1 MSQNPAENAGN
12 YLKLPVNFNVV
23 KAFVAPPVELDT
35 ATDIRLNKYV
45 LSSNLRFVK
54 IYGQPL
60 GPDAVKDEDW
70 VVELFGDMD
79 QFLIDDKNG
88 IKKPCDFVQFYR
100 RILYDLHISD
110 VLTPDINIWIQYDLA
125 FPPRMLAMTDKDW
138 VTALQEY
145 QDSFLQDRHGRFI
158 AWIYVQVL
166 DTGTPQ
172 TGPSEFTISQ
182 VTEGLSGDPFEVEVS
197 SEDAKSSP
205 AVCDESYEAFLPASA
220 GKIVDVTSDVD
231 QSISGSDPADGDTAQ
246 YLSFSSEESKKP
258 SSASNIRPPP
268 PTPEGIPSVPVSVTP
283 KKSPQSATKSTTK
296 ASPTP
301 SKLPGSTS
309 TGSRAR
315 AQRSTP
321 VSPKVP
327 KTRADRTPAP
337 PPKEVIPEVP
347 PKTGPVCAPAP
358 PPKGSS
364 PKVPKTRPVR
374 APVPPLRRVSPKVP
388 SPKRANPPKIASKPA
403 QPAAKK
409 SSLVKRIR
417 RVSIVA
423 GNLKRK
429 VTEGLKSP
437 LTLPKPAPPAE
448 PREKSTILTVLASQ
462 AREGGVQNPDNLLP
476 YTRLPDQE
484 AFFRYC
490 SGYLPAVD
498 PTSRENV
505 RSVRLRNCKLAVTP
519 HQFCTAIRMLFAENN
534 AGFAGG
540 FLASAPGTGKTYI
553 VLFLYAFR
561 SLLFSNKREVEIEW
575 AETDKRA
582 AKGSKGGK
590 NNHLPRHAPRGQRLQ
605 CPTQNK
611 FGTMCYCVPDGLTRW
626 TLEYLKP
633 GVTTIHVPTG
643 AMPSWLSAIKAAK
656 FDPSVYNVAI
666 FLPTVAMP
674 DGLKNNLGVVD
685 TLKRGIKVGATLPAR
700 HPGGRI
706 QNQTELNWEIQ
717 SPPLTAKNHMA
728 LESYCFVT
736 PHYSTSLENDFQ
748 YALND
753 LSPRPAKVTEFID
766 GKLYCLLVAMTFVD
780 ESDQVMSPDAKP
792 MELARIHRHI
802 RARETG
808 SDIWHITATPFGDK
822 FEDVM
827 SAVILLAPQLTAD
840 VAALRKNYAL
850 AVSSDDAHIHGV
862 FENQFRRVFNDQLV
876 IRDSEAATFLGH
888 PITDIQM
895 VKPKFISS
903 STPESQKDS
912 LQGFID
918 EDLRPRLTIKQNVGD
933 AYVDYPGSLK
943 TSTRVINAL
952 YFFSLFPSAA
962 EVFLEEEFHEPLYHD
977 FRLSEIIRSLPD
989 TTGESIARCKILT
1002 NAVEKFAKGAKSP
1015 KVQNVLNEIQRMVR
1029 DSSERPDSNNEISKR
1044 YVGSANKADLT
1055 LKKMVIITPTIATAV
1070 FLYLYLIRYHNS
1082 YNPLLY
1088 HRDLK
1093 ASAKADVVKKFESL
1107 KKEKNPF
1114 RIFIAPASV
1123 AGAGLNLQV
1132 ANRLILTSPLLS
1144 TSDEKQALARVNRI
1158 GQTLPVDLK
1167 ILISEDSPIDRIIIA
1182 DRARRSIIT
1191 DPFALDQDLTVVS
1204 QDIDLTIDSIG
1215 GEVGESEAAIL
1226 ASTGIFDGL
1235 PNQDELAAKVVS
1247 GEDQSLYA
1255 PSAATE

>member
-1 MSQNPAENAGN
+1 MAQNPAENAGS
-12 YLKLPVNFNVV
+12 YLKLPVNFDVV

-35 ATDIRLNKYV
+35 AADIRFNKYV

-54 IYGQPL
+54 PYGQPL

-88 IKKPCDFVQFYR
+88 VKKPCNFVQFYR

-125 FPPRMLAMTDKDW
+125 SPPRMIAMTEKDW
-138 VTALQEY
+138 VIALQEY
-145 QDSFLQDRHGRFI
+145 QASFLQDRHGRFI

-166 DTGTPQ
+166 DAGTPQ
-172 TGPSEFTISQ
+172 TGPSEFTIAQ
-182 VTEGLSGDPFEVEVS
+182 VTEGLSGDPFEVEEVS
-197 SEDAKSSP
+197 SGDSASST
-205 AVCDESYEAFLPASA
+205 AMYDESYEAFLPASA
-220 GKIVDVTSDVD
+220 GKIVDVTSDFD
-231 QSISGSDPADGDTAQ
+231 QYLSGSDPAEGDTAQ
-246 YLSFSSEESKKP
+246 NQSFSSEESKKP
-258 SSASNIRPPP
+258 SSSSIRPPP
-268 PTPEGIPSVPVSVTP
+268 PTPENVTTENDQERDQEHNQERNQVFSRS
-283 KKSPQSATKSTTK
+283 KSYWF
-296 ASPTP
+296 
-301 SKLPGSTS
+301 
-309 TGSRAR
+309 SRASSTFNLAPSLKGGSPEVPSR
-315 AQRSTP
+315 TRS
-321 VSPKVP
+321 V
-327 KTRADRTPAP
+327 RTPAL
-337 PPKEVIPEVP
+337 
-347 PKTGPVCAPAP
+347 

-364 PKVPKTRPVR
+364 PKVLQTRPVR
-374 APVPPLRRVSPKVP
+374 APVPPPKRVSPKVP
-388 SPKRANPPKIASKPA
+388 SPKRASPPKIASKPT

-409 SSLVKRIR
+409 SSLVKKIR

-437 LTLPKPAPPAE
+437 LNLPKPAAPAE
-448 PREKSTILTVLASQ
+448 PRETSTILTVLASQ

-476 YTRLPDQE
+476 YTRLSDQE
-484 AFFRYC
+484 AFFKYC

-498 PTSRENV
+498 PTSHENV

-534 AGFAGG
+534 TGFAGG

-553 VLFLYAFR
+553 VLFLYALKT
-561 SLLFSNKREVEIEW
+561 LLFSNKREVEIEW

-582 AKGSKGGK
+582 AKGSKNGK
-590 NNHLPRHAPRGQRLQ
+590 NNHLPRDAPRGQRLQ

-611 FGTMCYCVPDGLTRW
+611 FGTMCYCVPDGLSRW

-685 TLKRGIKVGATLPAR
+685 TLKRGIKVGATLPAQ

-706 QNQTELNWEIQ
+706 QHQTELDWEIQ
-717 SPPLTAKNHMA
+717 TPPLTAKHHMA

-753 LSPRPAKVTEFID
+753 LTPRPAKVTDFVD

-780 ESDQVMSPDAKP
+780 ESDQVMGPDSKP
-792 MELARIHRHI
+792 VELARIHRHI

-808 SDIWHITATPFGDK
+808 SDIWHITATPFGAK

-850 AVSSDDAHIHGV
+850 AMSSDDAHNHGV

-876 IRDSEAATFLGH
+876 IRDSESATFLGH

-918 EDLRPRLTIKQNVGD
+918 EDLRRRLVIKQNVGD

-962 EVFLEEEFHEPLYHD
+962 EVFLQEEFHEPLYHD
-977 FRLSEIIRSLPD
+977 FRLSEIIRNLPD
-989 TTGESIARCKILT
+989 TTGESIAKCNILT

-1015 KVQNVLNEIQRMVR
+1015 KVQNILDEIQRMVR
-1029 DSSERPDSNNEISKR
+1029 DSSERPDPNNEVSKH
-1044 YVGSANKADLT
+1044 YVGSAIKADLT

-1070 FLYLYLIRYHNS
+1070 FLYLYLIRYHHG

-1191 DPFALDQDLTVVS
+1191 DPFALDQELTVVPH
-1204 QDIDLTIDSIG
+1204 DTDHTI

-1235 PNQDELAAKVVS
+1235 PNQDELVVKVV
-1247 GEDQSLYA
+1247 GGKDHSLYD
-1255 PSAATE
+1255 PSATTE